1 MLLSKIPQNCTICLF
16 GGLRF
21 DISMNWHQKD
31 IEDIFEELHSSRTG
45 LSADE
50 ARKRLE
56 EHGLNV
62 IREEKKKGPFL
73 MLLDQFRDFMI
84 LVLIAAA
91 VISGVVGEFSD
102 SLAIIVIV
110 ILNAVLGFVQE
121 YRAEK
126 AMTALKK
133 MAALTATVIRDA
145 KTAEIQASGLVPG
158 DIVLLETGKIVPADM
173 RLTEAAHLKVV
184 EASLTGESLPSEKQI
199 RPLRDEA
206 LPLGDRI
213 NMAYKGTTVSYGRGR
228 GIVIATGM
236 DTELGKVASMLQVE
250 EEVKTPLQKRLA
262 AFGRNLSFAILVICA
277 VIFGAGLLRGESPVL
292 MLLTAISLA
301 VAAIPE
307 ALPAVVTISLA
318 LGAKKMVR
326 QNALMR
332 KLPAVETLGSVTYIC
347 SDKTGTLTQNRM
359 TVEECYVDGR
369 EVESEKLKVK
379 SERGDEL
386 PVADSQVS
394 SLLVALALCN
404 DAGPDKDGEI
414 TGDPTETALYVF
426 AKEAGFAKDELVKSF
441 PRIGELPFDS
451 ERKCMTTIH
460 KWASGQGFTDSS
472 EKNNHSPEPLSPRP
486 PEFPLGEDSPD
497 AIADPSPSFNTGNPP
512 LPPFGRGGEGGFVSF
527 TKGAIEVLLERSVN
541 VLTSAGTGKID
552 VDEIR
557 RVNDRMA
564 TDGLRIIGIAMRQWE
579 TLPDNTIPDTVE
591 AGLTFL
597 GLVGMMDPPREEVG
611 EAISSCKKAGIKPVM
626 ITGDH
631 PVTARAIAGR
641 IGVLEDDSGPVLTG
655 KELAELSMEKF
666 EAAVEHIR
674 VYARVAPEQKLK
686 IVKALQDKGQFVAMT
701 GDGVNDAPALKRADI
716 GIAMRITGTDVAK
729 EASHMILLD
738 DNFATIVKAV
748 KEGRK
753 IYDNLRKIIKYLL
766 SSNSGEIW
774 TLFLAPFFGLPI
786 PLVPIQ
792 ILWINLTTDALPAIA
807 LSAEPEE
814 SDVMERPPR
823 HPKESVF
830 VNGLGFYCIWVGL
843 VMAGVTL
850 ATQAWSIHVSGSH
863 WQTMVFT
870 VLCLSQFGNALAV
883 RSERESF
890 FRIGPLS
897 NKYLLGAVILSFFLQ
912 MATIY
917 VPSLNPIFK
926 TQPLSLNELLATIG
940 LSSIV
945 FFAAEGQKL
954 WKKRARFSNR

>member
-1 MLLSKIPQNCTICLF
+1 
-16 GGLRF
+16 
-21 DISMNWHQKD
+21 MNWHQKD
-31 IEDIFEELHSSRTG
+31 VEEIFEELHSSQTG

-50 ARKRLE
+50 ARKRLD
-56 EHGLNV
+56 EHGPNV

-73 MLLDQFRDFMI
+73 MFLDQFRDFMI

-91 VISGVVGEFSD
+91 VISGVIGEFSD
-102 SLAIIVIV
+102 AIAIIVIV
-110 ILNAVLGFVQE
+110 ILNAMLGFIQE

-133 MAALTATVIRDA
+133 MAALTARVIRDA
-145 KTAEIQASGLVPG
+145 RTMEIEASGLVPG
-158 DIVLLETGKIVPADM
+158 DIVILETGKIVPADM

-184 EASLTGESLPSEKQI
+184 EASLTGESQPAEKHI
-199 RPLRDEA
+199 RALLDET

-213 NMAYKGTTVSYGRGR
+213 NMVYKGTTVSYGRGR
-228 GIVIATGM
+228 GIVVATGM

-262 AFGRNLSFAILVICA
+262 TFGRNLSFAILIICA
-277 VIFGAGLLRGESPVL
+277 VIFGAGLLRGEPAVL

-318 LGAKKMVR
+318 LGAKKMVK

-347 SDKTGTLTQNRM
+347 SDKTGTLTLNKM
-359 TVEECYVDGR
+359 NVEESYADG
-369 EVESEKLKVK
+369 KLINPSMPPFAKG
-379 SERGDEL
+379 RIGGIFMT
-386 PVADSQVS
+386 
-394 SLLVALALCN
+394 ALALCN
-404 DAGPDKDGEI
+404 DAGLNRDGEV
-414 TGDPTETALYVF
+414 TGDPTEAALYVF
-426 AKEAGFAKDELVKSF
+426 AKEAGFAKDELVKRM

-460 KWASGQGFTDSS
+460 ETRHETS
-472 EKNNHSPEPLSPRP
+472 LSK
-486 PEFPLGEDSPD
+486 G
-497 AIADPSPSFNTGNPP
+497 T
-512 LPPFGRGGEGGFVSF
+512 GFVSF
-527 TKGAIEVLLERSVN
+527 TKGAIEVLLERSVD
-541 VLTSAGTGKID
+541 VLTSNGVRKIN

-557 RVNDRMA
+557 KASDRMA
-564 TDGLRIIGIAMRQWE
+564 ADGLRIIGIAMRSWE
-579 TLPDNTIPDTVE
+579 ALPGDMTPEIVE
-591 AGLTFL
+591 TGLTFV
-597 GLVGMMDPPREEVG
+597 GLVGMMDPPREEAK
-611 EAISSCKKAGIKPVM
+611 EAITSCRKAGIKPVM

-631 PVTARAIAGR
+631 PVTAKAIAKR
-641 IGVLEDDSGPVLTG
+641 IGVLGDDSGAVLTG
-655 KELAELSMEKF
+655 KELSELSMEQF

-786 PLVPIQ
+786 PLLPIQ
-792 ILWINLTTDALPAIA
+792 ILWINLMTDALPAIA

-814 SDVMERPPR
+814 RDVMERPPR

-830 VNGLGFYCIWVGL
+830 VHGLGFYCIWVGL
-843 VMAGVTL
+843 VMGGVTL

-883 RSERESF
+883 RSEKESF

-897 NKYLLGAVILSFFLQ
+897 NKYLLGAVILSFFFQ

-917 VPSLNPIFK
+917 FPLLNPVFK
-926 TQPLSLNELLATIG
+926 TQPLSMKELLVTIG

-945 FFAAEGQKL
+945 FFAAETQKW
-954 WKKRARFSNR
+954 WKRRIR